1 MVKTIVGQG
10 VLVSYAADWSEYH
23 HTQGGWYNLD
33 PLWSS
38 QAIDFIGIDAYFP
51 LTNIEGSFITKEDIK
66 GGFAQGEGYDYYI
79 DYERNQKIPLEPS
92 FAWKNLKYWWENTH
106 INPDGIITAW
116 QPRSKKIWFTEYGFP
131 SIDKASNQPNVF
143 FNPLCKDGG
152 IPKYSNGEIDFSIQ
166 RKCIRAFIEFWSKEE
181 YIENMFLWTWEAR
194 PCPAWPHMDI
204 WQDGYLWEKGHW
216 VNDKFGMASVA
227 SIILEISNRCK
238 IDLKNIEACA
248 VDEVLSGVIFSHQL
262 SAKDAISILRSSY
275 FFDINASDGQKISF
289 VKRGQTLPAAIDSG
303 DLIKLTE
310 NTYINEVNIAREQ
323 MLAKANIYFQN
334 QLQEYETG
342 YLHLNNEQF
351 SHLKNATLRLPFVMT
366 VAEATQIG
374 RLLLKNAATEN
385 KILEFNLPISYI
397 DLQPAD
403 FVSLEY
409 KEAKYYLRVI
419 KISFTGLVINV
430 IALVDDINSY
440 HNITNFKNRIELSY
454 EKNIE
459 TEVKII
465 ELPFK
470 LYGYDFPYL
479 TVHLNNKIRLPI
491 YVRSKQNLNPSW
503 NKIALI
509 EPTNSITRI
518 VNFHVAGEPNSFLID
533 ELSAIEVRGIE
544 LEKLNDN
551 NWKLLEINSEL
562 IAFKNIKKIPSEEEI
577 YSISHLIRGTYGTQG
592 YIKKHEAGSVAA
604 IFTHDVNILSI
615 LEDVA
620 GQTLEFKIGSI
631 VEEVHFTNCA
641 FHYSIPLTVLNYVE
655 GSKLHLQWI
664 NRNFNFDSWM
674 RGVGRLKDFS
684 IKLTAKSQVLNFT
697 AAPITNQIEIDI
709 SEVDISEGYK
719 IDII

>member
-1 MVKTIVGQG
+1 
-10 VLVSYAADWSEYH
+10 
-23 HTQGGWYNLD
+23 
-33 PLWSS
+33 
-38 QAIDFIGIDAYFP
+38 
-51 LTNIEGSFITKEDIK
+51 
-66 GGFAQGEGYDYYI
+66 
-79 DYERNQKIPLEPS
+79 
-92 FAWKNLKYWWENTH
+92 
-106 INPDGIITAW
+106 
-116 QPRSKKIWFTEYGFP
+116 
-131 SIDKASNQPNVF
+131 
-143 FNPLCKDGG
+143 
-152 IPKYSNGEIDFSIQ
+152 
-166 RKCIRAFIEFWSKEE
+166 
-181 YIENMFLWTWEAR
+181 
-194 PCPAWPHMDI
+194 
-204 WQDGYLWEKGHW
+204 
-216 VNDKFGMASVA
+216 
-227 SIILEISNRCK
+227 
-238 IDLKNIEACA
+238 
-248 VDEVLSGVIFSHQL
+248 
-262 SAKDAISILRSSY
+262 
-275 FFDINASDGQKISF
+275 
-289 VKRGQTLPAAIDSG
+289 
-303 DLIKLTE
+303 
-310 NTYINEVNIAREQ
+310 

-366 VAEATQIG
+366 VAEAAQIG

-403 FVSLEY
+403 FISLEY
-409 KEAKYYLRVI
+409 REAKYYLRVI
-419 KISFTGLVINV
+419 KISFTDLVINV
-430 IALVDDINSY
+430 IAVVDDINSY
-440 HNITNFKNRIELSY
+440 HNITNFKNRIELFY

-459 TEVKII
+459 TEVKLI

-479 TVHLNNKIRLPI
+479 TVHLNNKIKLPL
-491 YVRSKQNLNPSW
+491 YVRTKQSLNPNW

-509 EPTNSITRI
+509 QPTNSIAKI
-518 VNFHVAGEPNSFLID
+518 VNFNMVDEPNSFLID

-592 YIKKHEAGSVAA
+592 YIKKHKAGSVAA
-604 IFTHDVNILSI
+604 IFTNDVNILPI
-615 LEDVA
+615 LEDAA

-631 VEEVHFTNCA
+631 VEEVHFTNCTC
-641 FHYSIPLTVLNYVE
+641 HHSRPLTVLNYVE

-709 SEVDISEGYK
+709 SEVDISDGYK

>member
-1 MVKTIVGQG
+1 
-10 VLVSYAADWSEYH
+10 
-23 HTQGGWYNLD
+23 
-33 PLWSS
+33 
-38 QAIDFIGIDAYFP
+38 
-51 LTNIEGSFITKEDIK
+51 
-66 GGFAQGEGYDYYI
+66 
-79 DYERNQKIPLEPS
+79 
-92 FAWKNLKYWWENTH
+92 
-106 INPDGIITAW
+106 
-116 QPRSKKIWFTEYGFP
+116 
-131 SIDKASNQPNVF
+131 
-143 FNPLCKDGG
+143 
-152 IPKYSNGEIDFSIQ
+152 
-166 RKCIRAFIEFWSKEE
+166 
-181 YIENMFLWTWEAR
+181 
-194 PCPAWPHMDI
+194 
-204 WQDGYLWEKGHW
+204 
-216 VNDKFGMASVA
+216 
-227 SIILEISNRCK
+227 
-238 IDLKNIEACA
+238 
-248 VDEVLSGVIFSHQL
+248 
-262 SAKDAISILRSSY
+262 
-275 FFDINASDGQKISF
+275 
-289 VKRGQTLPAAIDSG
+289 
-303 DLIKLTE
+303 
-310 NTYINEVNIAREQ
+310 
-323 MLAKANIYFQN
+323 
-334 QLQEYETG
+334 
-342 YLHLNNEQF
+342 
-351 SHLKNATLRLPFVMT
+351 MT

-385 KILEFNLPISYI
+385 KILEFDLPISYI

-440 HNITNFKNRIELSY
+440 HNITNFKNRIELFY

-479 TVHLNNKIRLPI
+479 TVHLNNKIKLPI
-491 YVRSKQNLNPSW
+491 YVRSKQNLNPNW

-604 IFTHDVNILSI
+604 IFTHDVNILPIS
-615 LEDVA
+615 EDAV

-631 VEEVHFTNCA
+631 AEEVNFTNCA
-641 FHYSIPLTVLNYVE
+641 CHHSIPLTVSNYVE
-655 GSKLHLQWI
+655 GSKMYLHWI
-664 NRNFNFDSWM
+664 NRNFKSDSWI
-674 RGVGRLKDFS
+674 RGIVRLKDFS
-684 IKLTAKSQVLNFT
+684 IKLTANSRVHNFI
-697 AAPITNQIEIDI
+697 AASDAHQIEINI
-709 SEVDISEGYK
+709 SDVDISEGYK